1 MNNLTEHS
9 LNNFYDELYREQNEL
24 LQKIKNNS
32 DVENERINNQ
42 SLNVINVLLQNV
54 LKLRNLRKKR
64 V

>member
-32 DVENERINNQ
+32 DVENEKINNQ